1 MMLQVVVGQIPTP
14 APPPPPELVIGPPW
28 AVLDPGQMMFVMIAL
43 IVAATLVL
51 YPLMRALGKRL
62 EGRSV
67 GERDIAALKSELDTL
82 RAQVAEVESGMGR
95 VAELEERVDFAE
107 RLLAQQRE
115 PARLD
120 VGRVP

>member
-1 MMLQVVVGQIPTP
+1 MMLQVVVGQIPAP
-14 APPPPPELVIGPPW
+14 APPPPPQVFIEPPW
-28 AVLDPGQMMFVMIAL
+28 TVLDPGQMMFVMIAL

-51 YPLMRALGKRL
+51 YPLMRAIGKRL

-67 GERDIAALKSELDTL
+67 GERDVTALKRELDTL
-82 RAQVAEVESGMGR
+82 RAHLAEVESGMGR